1 MKFGYAKLPRF
12 SEECGT
18 IMSNEK
24 IMIDEAKTQAAAEVS
39 EDVIEQKT
47 ELSEEELMDFYLE
60 NQDAIDLMGG
70 LEMFES
76 LMALD
81 EEQFA
86 ILKYL
91 KIFIF

>member
-1 MKFGYAKLPRF
+1 M
-12 SEECGT
+12 
-18 IMSNEK
+18 NDEK

-81 EEQFA
+81 EEQFT
-86 ILKYL
+86 ILKPQLILQRRVKSFNSLQFRKTILL
-91 KIFIF
+91 KH